1 MSLSA
6 CQNSQYQRGVLFLL
20 GGVNDDPAGGAVD
33 EALHCTAVGA
43 VRLAEVETV
52 DDVLVDIGGV
62 GDSKAETAI
71 DCDNWEIDNVTS
83 GIESREV
90 GDISVDTTVVGVSD
104 SRAEAAI
111 DDGKCEVDNVTPGI
125 VGDIPVDT
133 TVGEDNAEVVGM
145 TADSAAGV
153 REGEINDF
161 IGGTVDSTVDEGT
174 CVVDVITAGAAADD
188 RTGEGEV
195 NDVTTGTVVDGN
207 DDNVGVAAE
216 AADVG
221 IVEGDASQNRNCD
234 CFSFL

>member
-1 MSLSA
+1 
-6 CQNSQYQRGVLFLL
+6 
-20 GGVNDDPAGGAVD
+20 
-33 EALHCTAVGA
+33 
-43 VRLAEVETV
+43 
-52 DDVLVDIGGV
+52 
-62 GDSKAETAI
+62 
-71 DCDNWEIDNVTS
+71 
-83 GIESREV
+83 
-90 GDISVDTTVVGVSD
+90 
-104 SRAEAAI
+104 
-111 DDGKCEVDNVTPGI
+111 
-125 VGDIPVDT
+125 
-133 TVGEDNAEVVGM
+133 M

-174 CVVDVITAGAAADD
+174 CVVDVITAGEAADD